1 MKIGIIGIGMLG
13 EAVVLN
19 LLNSGYD
26 VAVYNRTK
34 EKTIEIPDDLLAQHL
49 SEQELIAFKFG
60 STGIFSVTVFAQ
72 KPGGTPIKSTEKEER
87 ILERSRCAPN
97 SGCC

>member
-1 MKIGIIGIGMLG
+1 MFNDNTVS
-13 EAVVLN
+13 EENV
-19 LLNSGYD
+19 S
-26 VAVYNRTK
+26 
-34 EKTIEIPDDLLAQHL
+34 L